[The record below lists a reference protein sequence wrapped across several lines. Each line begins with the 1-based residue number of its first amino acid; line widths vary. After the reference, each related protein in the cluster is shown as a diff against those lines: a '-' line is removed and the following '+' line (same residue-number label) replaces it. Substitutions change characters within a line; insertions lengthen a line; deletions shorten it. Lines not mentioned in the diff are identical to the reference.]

1 MTGRAPASQA
11 GFSLAETL
19 VALFILALV
28 SSAGASLLIGATGAG
43 KQVREREA
51 EARQLD
57 IAQRLIRQD
66 IAALSQR
73 AIQPADGFSPA
84 GNLFGEAPRGEEP
97 FLTFVR
103 DGWINPG
110 NLEARSSLQSVA
122 YSLREGNL
130 VREVTLR
137 PDATRGTPIISRVLL
152 EDISAIELGFFR
164 GTDRSEFWRGD
175 VLQNRSILPDI
186 IELGITFEDD
196 TTLRLAAI
204 TGGRS

>member
-1 MTGRAPASQA
+1 MTRVGSSQS

-28 SSAGASLLIGATGAG
+28 SSAGATLLIGATGAG
-43 KQVREREA
+43 KQIRGQES

-66 IAALSQR
+66 ISAMTAR
-73 AIQPADGFSPA
+73 AVQPADGFSPP

-97 FLTFVR
+97 FMRFVR
-103 DGWINPG
+103 GGWINPG
-110 NLEARSSLQSVA
+110 RIEARSTLQSVQ
-122 YSLREGNL
+122 YYLRNGAL

-137 PDATRGTPIISRVLL
+137 PDATSGTPIATRVLL
-152 EDISAIELGFFR
+152 EEVKSIDLGFVR
-164 GTDRSEFWRGD
+164 GGQRSDFWQGD
-175 VLQNRSILPDI
+175 VLTNSSTLPDL
-186 IELGITFEDD
+186 IEVNIAFENDV
-196 TTLRLAAI
+196 TLSIAAL